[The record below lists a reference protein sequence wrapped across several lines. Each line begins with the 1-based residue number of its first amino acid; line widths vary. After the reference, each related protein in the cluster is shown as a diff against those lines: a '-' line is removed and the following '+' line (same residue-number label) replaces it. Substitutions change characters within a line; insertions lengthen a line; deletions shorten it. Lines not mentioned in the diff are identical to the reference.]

1 MRCLGIRGAT
11 SVSDNTQNAIIAATR
26 ELLEE
31 IVAKN
36 DLSIDDVA
44 TVIFTVT
51 PDLDATYP
59 AHAARELGWVD
70 TPLMCMQEMSVAG
83 ELPRC
88 VRVLILWNSEQRAG
102 QVRHVYLGAARS
114 LRPDL
119 LEGEDDD

>member
-11 SVSDNTQNAIIAATR
+11 SVSDNTQDAIIAATR

-44 TVIFTVT
+44 SVIFTAT
-51 PDLDATYP
+51 PDLDAAYP
-59 AHAARELGWVD
+59 AHAARALGWVD
-70 TPLMCMQEMSVAG
+70 TPLMCMQEMSIAG
-83 ELPRC
+83 GLPRC
-88 VRVLILWNSEQRAG
+88 VRVVILWNSEQRSC
-102 QVRHVYLGAARS
+102 QVHHVYLGEARS